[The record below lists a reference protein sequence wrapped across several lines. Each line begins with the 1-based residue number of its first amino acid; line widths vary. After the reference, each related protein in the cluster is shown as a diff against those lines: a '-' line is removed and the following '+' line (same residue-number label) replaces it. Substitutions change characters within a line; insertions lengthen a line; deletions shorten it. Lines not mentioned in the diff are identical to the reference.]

1 MTNHKAALLTHIT
14 EQTQTLKYSVN
25 GLSRSTLHLLRK
37 TLHMKL
43 FIWEGSIYCSESK
56 GF

>member
-1 MTNHKAALLTHIT
+1 MTNHKATLLIHII

-25 GLSRSTLHLLRK
+25 GLSWSTLHLLRK
-37 TLHMKL
+37 TLYMKW

-56 GF
+56 GL